1 MISML
6 SYLLKNQSKWIFNS
20 NYFFKFMLIRQNK
33 FLLNLIMHLFFRKT
47 VSAKPGVVIPE
58 VNIDPTFDQED
69 DNHWV
74 SNSNNPTNIPPVF
87 HVGTSF
93 QRGMHVVCSQG
104 SIKSFIWLFYSSRKS
119 NKLRSILWSNTETL
133 WSNTES

>member
-1 MISML
+1 
-6 SYLLKNQSKWIFNS
+6 
-20 NYFFKFMLIRQNK
+20 MLIRQNK
-33 FLLNLIMHLFFRKT
+33 FLLNLRMHLFFRKT
-47 VSAKPGVVIPE
+47 VSTKLGIVIPE
-58 VNIDPTFDQED
+58 ANFEPTLDQED

-104 SIKSFIWLFYSSRKS
+104 SIKSFI
-119 NKLRSILWSNTETL
+119 
-133 WSNTES
+133 